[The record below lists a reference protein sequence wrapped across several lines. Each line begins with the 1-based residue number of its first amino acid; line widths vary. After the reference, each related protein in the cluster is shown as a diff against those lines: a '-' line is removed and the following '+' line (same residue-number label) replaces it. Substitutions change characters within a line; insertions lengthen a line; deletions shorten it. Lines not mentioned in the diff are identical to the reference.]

1 MGTVDFSDSVV
12 NATTGAVNLR
22 ALLPNPHHE
31 IFPGMFVTLNV
42 NFGERTNVFLIPQ
55 QSMQRDTVG
64 AFVLTVGQDGKV
76 LRKDVTAA
84 ESYGND
90 WIVTH
95 GLATDDQIIV
105 SGLQSAHEGGLVK
118 PIAWQ
123 PAAAPR

>member
-1 MGTVDFSDSVV
+1 VV
-12 NATTGAVNLR
+12 NPTTGAVNLR
-22 ALLPNPHHE
+22 AVLPNPRHE
-31 IFPGMFVTLNV
+31 VFPGMFVTLNV

-55 QSMQRDTVG
+55 LSLQRDAVG
-64 AFVLTVGQDGKV
+64 AFVLSVGQDGKV

-90 WIVTH
+90 WVVTH
-95 GLATDDQIIV
+95 GLVTGDQIIV
-105 SGLQSAHEGGLVK
+105 SGLQSAHVGGLVK